1 MTDRRSPDV
10 DGRIEAT
17 ALSIL
22 RNRGP
27 LAVTIESVAAE
38 SGVAKTTIY
47 RRFDNREELL
57 RAVVASATR
66 VVDVPEGLSAYD
78 TMHWYLSEALET
90 IEYVVGRG
98 AVAAIIVNDDPKF
111 TAMLLEMIRMRSKP
125 LRENLRAR
133 ALNGELTPELDI
145 ELLISVL
152 LGTFVAES
160 IRGRIS
166 EADWADE
173 VLTLLWPAFAPE
185 RVAANRAIPN
195 R

>member
-1 MTDRRSPDV
+1 VTDRRSPEV
-10 DGRIEAT
+10 DGRIEST

-22 RNRGP
+22 RSRGP

-47 RRFDNREELL
+47 RRFDNRESLL
-57 RAVVASATR
+57 RAVISSATR
-66 VVDVPEGLSAYD
+66 VVEVPDGLTAYE
-78 TMHWYLSEALET
+78 TMHWYLGEALET

-125 LRENLRAR
+125 LRENLHER
-133 ALNGELTPELDI
+133 ALAGELTPDLDI

-166 EADWADE
+166 EAAWADE
-173 VLTLLWPAFAPE
+173 VLTLLWPAFAPQRGE
-185 RVAANRAIPN
+185 PN

>member
-1 MTDRRSPDV
+1 MTDRRSPEV

-17 ALSIL
+17 ALTIL
-22 RNRGP
+22 RSRGP

-47 RRFDNREELL
+47 RRFDNRDDLL
-57 RAVVASATR
+57 RAVISSATR
-66 VVDVPEGLSAYD
+66 VVAVPDGLTAYE

-125 LRENLRAR
+125 LRENLRER
-133 ALNGELTPELDI
+133 AANGELTPDLDI

-166 EADWADE
+166 EQNWADE
-173 VLTLLWPAFAPE
+173 VLALLWPAFAPE
-185 RVAANRAIPN
+185 RARPARAASGR
-195 R
+195 